1 MIVNYTEAGWQII
14 TQRSHG
20 LLAAQLCAQWQ
31 TKRRPMRWMETLIAT
46 AEHDDVFN
54 EFDNSDLLDANGAP
68 LNFKDTR
75 FEAEMAQRL
84 IDMAATKS
92 TYIALLIS
100 KHIQFV
106 YGSDPKATTFI
117 KKLHRL
123 EKKWLNIAGTTATE
137 VSKSYD
143 LLEFCDAFSL
153 LLCQGMIQPESRRI
167 EISTGPDQ
175 RHYEMY
181 LKDEKLIVTPWPFET
196 NSFKVGYETRV
207 LKQLSFKNTSEF
219 KSMIKKAEVT
229 THWITLGNASESTS
243 IVPKDK

>member
-1 MIVNYTEAGWQII
+1 MIVNYTEDGWQII

-20 LLAAQLCAQWQ
+20 LLAGQLCAHWQ
-31 TKRRPMRWMETLIAT
+31 TNTRPKRWMETLIAT

-54 EFDNSDLLDANGAP
+54 EFDNADLLDGNGAP

-84 IDMAATKS
+84 IDMATTKS
-92 TYIALLIS
+92 AYIALLIS

-106 YGSDPKATTFI
+106 HGGDPKAANFI
-117 KKLHRL
+117 KKLHSL
-123 EKKWLNIAGTTATE
+123 EKKWRSIAGTTAPE
-137 VSKSYD
+137 VSQSYD

-167 EISTGPDQ
+167 QISIGPDQ
-175 RHYEMY
+175 RRYDMY
-181 LKDEKLIVTPWPFET
+181 LKDERLVVTPWPFET
-196 NSFKVGYETRV
+196 NSFQVNYETRI
-207 LKQLSFKNTSEF
+207 LKQLSFKNTNEF

-229 THWITLGNASESTS
+229 THWVSLGKAFDSESNYTT
-243 IVPKDK
+243 K